1 MTSEFNPYRSDH
13 GYSIKVIALRFSPD
27 SNAKSGIEMWEK
39 RRGRGDARRGM
50 IRQENEYVRMM
61 DYIKILNDNI
71 TRYKRIIASNRL
83 KSDTVESDMKNIISK
98 VSAAMPKLFEQNVDW
113 VRSVSNSLSVMM
125 SNFESYRRYRDDL
138 NNNETNNTWMSR
150 SWVEVSKENIKNS
163 KDKILKCIDEING
176 YLNKLS

>member
-1 MTSEFNPYRSDH
+1 MTSKFNPYRSDH

-27 SNAKSGIEMWEK
+27 STAKSGSEMWEK
-39 RRGRGDARRGM
+39 RRGRRDARKDM
-50 IRQENEYVRMM
+50 IRQENEYVRTM

-83 KSDTVESDMKNIISK
+83 KSDTVESDVKNIISK

-113 VRSVSNSLSVMM
+113 VRSVSNSLSAMM
-125 SNFESYRRYRDDL
+125 SNFESYTRYRDDL
-138 NNNETNNTWMSR
+138 NSNGTYNPWMSR
-150 SWVEVSKENIKNS
+150 SWVEVCKENIKNS
-163 KDKILKCIDEING
+163 KDKISKCIDEING